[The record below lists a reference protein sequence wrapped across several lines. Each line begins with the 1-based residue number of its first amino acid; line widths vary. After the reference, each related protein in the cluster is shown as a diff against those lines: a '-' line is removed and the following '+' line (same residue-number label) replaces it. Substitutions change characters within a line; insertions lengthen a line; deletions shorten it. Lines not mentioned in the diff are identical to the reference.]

1 MRSII
6 KQNCLN
12 YGVCWGGVKRSWDSL
27 NWLFLFTF
35 AFLSTGARLLGRGIF
50 LTNVILSGGLRPSK
64 IDIVGTKLFP
74 GSEQSGSQLVVR
86 ESLLLQLLPG
96 HEAIL

>member
-12 YGVCWGGVKRSWDSL
+12 YGVSWGGVKRSWDLL

-35 AFLSTGARLLGRGIF
+35 AFLSIEARLLRPSVS
-50 LTNVILSGGLRPSK
+50 LTNVILFGGGLRQSK
-64 IDIVGTKLFP
+64 FDIVGTRLFP
-74 GSEQSGSQLVVR
+74 GSEQSGSGLLVC
-86 ESLLLQLLPG
+86 ESLLLQLLTTKSL
-96 HEAIL
+96 E